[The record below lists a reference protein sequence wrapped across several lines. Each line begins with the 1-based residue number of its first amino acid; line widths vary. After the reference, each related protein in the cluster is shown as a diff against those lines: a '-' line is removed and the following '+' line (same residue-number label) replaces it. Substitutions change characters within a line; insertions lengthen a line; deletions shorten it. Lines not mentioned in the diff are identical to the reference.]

1 VLEAIVFVR
10 SSFPPLLELPMTIR
24 NLLNRS
30 LVTVSLSALIAA
42 TAQSAMV
49 VQWNFDG
56 QSLSPSTGAGT
67 VSLVGD
73 TTSTF
78 ATGFAGQGTFALNTT
93 SFALQGTEDRT
104 RGVQFSGS
112 TENYDSITLSWNQ
125 RHSNTSANTVA
136 VFATADGTNWNEVQ
150 VFTFTP
156 AASGTGDTWYQRSVT
171 LDAAYANT
179 ANFGFRVVA
188 AFAPGT
194 SGYLASRST
203 STYGPA
209 GTLRFDDVTISG
221 NVIPAPGAIA
231 LLAVAGLVTRRRR

>member
-1 VLEAIVFVR
+1 
-10 SSFPPLLELPMTIR
+10 MTIR

-42 TAQSAMV
+42 TAQSAV
-49 VQWNFDG
+49 VIVQWNFEA
-56 QSLSPSTGAGT
+56 QSLSASEGSGT
-67 VSLVGD
+67 ASLVGG

-78 ATGFAGQGTFALNTT
+78 ATGFGGSGTSALNT
-93 SFALQGTEDRT
+93 SNYAAQGTEDRT

-112 TENYDSITLSWNQ
+112 TGNYDSITLSWNE

-136 VFATADGTNWNEVQ
+136 VFATADGTNWTEVQ

-156 AASGTGDTWYQRSVT
+156 AASGTGDVWYQRSVT

-179 ANFGFRVVA
+179 ANFGFRVLA

-203 STYGPA
+203 SNYGTSS
-209 GTLRFDDVTISG
+209 TLRFDDVTISG
-221 NVIPAPGAIA
+221 NLIPAPGAIA

>member
-1 VLEAIVFVR
+1 MA
-10 SSFPPLLELPMTIR
+10 IR

-42 TAQSAMV
+42 TAQSAV
-49 VQWNFDG
+49 IVQWNFEA
-56 QSLSPSTGAGT
+56 QSLNASTGSGT
-67 VSLVGD
+67 ASLVGG

-78 ATGFAGQGTFALNTT
+78 ATGFAGTGTFALNT
-93 SFALQGTEDRT
+93 SNYAAQGTEDRT

-112 TENYDSITLSWNQ
+112 TGNYDSITLSWNE

-136 VFATADGTNWNEVQ
+136 VFATADGTNWTEVQ

-156 AASGTGDTWYQRSVT
+156 AATGTGDVWYQRSVT

-179 ANFGFRVVA
+179 ANFGFRVLA

-203 STYGPA
+203 STYGPTS
-209 GTLRFDDVTISG
+209 TLRFDDVTISG
-221 NVIPAPGAIA
+221 NLIPAPGAIA

>member
-1 VLEAIVFVR
+1 MFVR
-10 SSFPPLLELPMTIR
+10 SSCPPLLELPMTIR

-42 TAQSAMV
+42 TAQSAV
-49 VQWNFDG
+49 IVQWNFEA
-56 QSLSPSTGAGT
+56 QSLSASEGSGT
-67 VSLVGD
+67 ASLVGG

-78 ATGFAGQGTFALNTT
+78 ATGFAGSGTFGLNTT
-93 SFALQGTEDRT
+93 TYAAQGTGDRT

-112 TENYDSITLSWNQ
+112 TGNYDSITLSWNQ

-136 VFATADGTNWNEVQ
+136 VFATADGTNWTEVQ

-156 AASGTGDTWYQRSVT
+156 TSGTGDTWYQRSVT
-171 LDAAYANT
+171 LDAAYANA
-179 ANFGFRVVA
+179 ANFGFRVLA

-194 SGYLASRST
+194 SGYLASKST
-203 STYGPA
+203 STYAG

-221 NVIPAPGAIA
+221 NLIPAPGAIA